1 MDCSCA
7 QGSGAGMIL
16 CANPSAQVYSYQAEI
31 EDAVL
36 RVLRS
41 DRYILGPEVSALEQ
55 EFAAYIGT
63 THAVGV
69 ANGTDA
75 LELALRALD
84 LKPSDEVITVSH
96 TAVAT
101 VAAIEA
107 AGAVPVLVDVD
118 PDFYTLNSTQLMEVL
133 SSHTR
138 AVIVV
143 HLYGQAADLDEIGAF
158 CKQHNLMLIEDGS
171 QAHGAKWYGKRL
183 GSIGHIGC
191 FSCYPTKNLGA
202 IGDAGL
208 VTTNDEKLAH
218 KIRILR
224 EYGWQ
229 KRYIS
234 DIPGRNSRLDE
245 VQAAILR
252 IKLQHLDGDNQ
263 NRRDLAAHYTSLLG
277 DDACSPAIRQ
287 GAEHVFHLYVVRTT
301 RRQALMAHLKSQEIH
316 TGIHYPAPVHLQ
328 PAYKGRV
335 RTARSMDVTERLAQE
350 VLSLPIYPEL
360 GVDSVIRVAQTIK
373 NFVARDDH
381 D

>member
-1 MDCSCA
+1 
-7 QGSGAGMIL
+7 
-16 CANPSAQVYSYQAEI
+16 
-31 EDAVL
+31 
-36 RVLRS
+36 
-41 DRYILGPEVSALEQ
+41 
-55 EFAAYIGT
+55 
-63 THAVGV
+63 
-69 ANGTDA
+69 
-75 LELALRALD
+75 
-84 LKPSDEVITVSH
+84 
-96 TAVAT
+96 
-101 VAAIEA
+101 
-107 AGAVPVLVDVD
+107 VPVLVDVD

-171 QAHGAKWYGKRL
+171 QAHGAKWHGKRL

-208 VTTNDEKLAH
+208 VTTSDEKLAQ

-245 VQAAILR
+245 MQAAILR
-252 IKLQHLDGDNQ
+252 IKLQHLDDDNQ
-263 NRRDLAAHYTSLLG
+263 NRRDLAAQYTSLLG
-277 DDACSPAIRQ
+277 DGASSPAIRQ

-301 RRQALMAHLKSQEIH
+301 HRQDLMAHLKSQDIH
-316 TGIHYPAPVHLQ
+316 TAIHYPVPVHLQ
-328 PAYKGRV
+328 PAYKGRL
-335 RTARSMDVTERLAQE
+335 RTARSMEVTERLAQE

-360 GVDSVIRVAQTIK
+360 GLDSVSQVAEAIK
-373 NFVARDDH
+373 NFIAKDAH
-381 D
+381 G